1 MPLFLL
7 TVAGISLSGVMM
19 PGPVLAATIA
29 RSWKSK
35 FAGSFV
41 AIGHGIVEI
50 PLILLIYFGFHHF
63 FQNQL
68 IKAILGLSGGAVLI
82 YMGKGI
88 FNLRKNIKVNNL
100 NDPPSSGAT
109 IIGAITSLF
118 NPYFVLW
125 WVTVGTT
132 LISRS
137 IVFGLLGFVLLI
149 LIHWLCDFSWYSGV
163 SLAVHHSGKAWG
175 EKVQLTLLGVSSLL
189 LLAFGVWFIISSLN
203 WIM

>member
-1 MPLFLL
+1 VFLFLL

-50 PLILLIYFGFHHF
+50 PLILLIYFGFYHF

-68 IKAILGLSGGAVLI
+68 VKAILGLSGGVVLI
-82 YMGKGI
+82 YMGKNI
-88 FNLRKNIKVNNL
+88 FNLKKNIKARL

-109 IIGAITSLF
+109 VIGVITSLF
-118 NPYFVLW
+118 NPYFILW
-125 WVTVGTT
+125 WITVGVT

-137 IVFGLLGFVLLI
+137 VVFGFLGLVLFI
-149 LIHWLCDFSWYSGV
+149 LVHWLCDFFWYSGV
-163 SLAVHHSGKAWG
+163 SVAVHNSGKVWG
-175 EKVQLTLLGVSSLL
+175 EKVQLVLAGISSLL
-189 LLAFGVWFIISSLN
+189 LLAFGVWFIISSLT
-203 WIM
+203 WII